1 MKNDIQHGRRVSILI
16 TMMATGLLSL
26 FSSTAHAQA
35 EANDL
40 KDKQDVLFAFDD
52 LSIEGTRGVKLEMM
66 RPDKHPGNPI
76 LERGKEGEVDEKRAS
91 YLDVIYDNGL
101 WRMWY
106 AAVASHG
113 DYHKS
118 LVAYAESDD
127 GITWRKP
134 ELGLSEFNGSKR
146 NNLVKTV
153 RAISTVSIILD
164 KEAPP
169 ERRYVMAGED
179 MIWWT
184 PHTIES
190 PPNTRLDVSP
200 DGLHWTPLRDEGMVS
215 QIMEVGTLYKFK
227 GNYHAGGHQVSPVL
241 RLPLQTYPSGERVHM
256 FGPRTFA
263 VWRSPRID
271 KWPLESTKAFFKPM
285 RSSSPYRKGWDGEQV
300 HVGARVTAYRN
311 VCLGVYGQWHHPPL
325 EDEEGWETKY
335 DGSAVSVDLGL
346 IISND
351 GLHFRE
357 PAPGFTLVA
366 RDQELRWDRDYRDNE
381 DQDNILLIQGSM
393 INTDKLTHLYYAAS
407 TPGGNVAEV
416 MLNIGLATWPR
427 DRFGHLSLIDEKT
440 TGQFVTCAQEYRQ
453 GMKLYVNADI
463 PSGSSLQVY
472 LLDEYGLDVLP
483 GYGAEEG
490 GDVKESGLD
499 VEVVW
504 GKKPFLPS
512 GQRFKIRCEITGQTK
527 VYALYLRELDGV
539 E

>member
-1 MKNDIQHGRRVSILI
+1 MKNDIQHGGRNFLMTI
-16 TMMATGLLSL
+16 MATGLLSL

-35 EANDL
+35 EAIHL

-113 DYHKS
+113 DWYKS

-179 MIWWT
+179 MSFWETWT
-184 PHTIES
+184 LDAQST
-190 PPNTRLDVSP
+190 TRVDVSP
-200 DGLHWTPLRDEGMVS
+200 DGFHWTPLRDEPGITSMMNETYV
-215 QIMEVGTLYKFK
+215 LYKFK
-227 GNYHAGGHQVSPVL
+227 GNYHIGGHQVSPLL
-241 RLPLQTYPSGERVHM
+241 RLPMQTYPRGKVNM
-256 FGPRTFA
+256 LGPRTFV
-263 VWRSPRID
+263 VWRSPKID
-271 KWPLESTKAFFKPM
+271 RWPLENTKAFFKPM
-285 RSSSPYRKGWDGEQV
+285 RSSSPYLIGWDGEQV
-300 HVGARVTAYRN
+300 HAGADVTTYRN

-325 EDEEGWETKY
+325 QDEEGWETKY
-335 DGSAVSVDLGL
+335 DGNAVSCDLGI

-381 DQDNILLIQGSM
+381 DKDNFLLLQGPM

-407 TPGGNVAEV
+407 TPGGNEAGPNI
-416 MLNIGLATWPR
+416 NIGLATWPR
-427 DRFGHLSLIDEKT
+427 DRFGYLSLIDEKT
-440 TGQFVTCAQEYRQ
+440 TGQFVSCPLEYQQ
-453 GMKLYVNADI
+453 GMKLYVNAEI

-472 LLDEYGLDVLP
+472 LLDQHGLDVLP
-483 GYGAEEG
+483 GYGAAEG
-490 GDVKESGLD
+490 GDVNESGLD
-499 VEVVW
+499 VEVIW
-504 GKKPFLPS
+504 SKKPFLPS
-512 GQRFKIRCEITGQTK
+512 GQRFKIRCEIKGQTR
-527 VYALYLRELDGV
+527 VYALYLREPGDL